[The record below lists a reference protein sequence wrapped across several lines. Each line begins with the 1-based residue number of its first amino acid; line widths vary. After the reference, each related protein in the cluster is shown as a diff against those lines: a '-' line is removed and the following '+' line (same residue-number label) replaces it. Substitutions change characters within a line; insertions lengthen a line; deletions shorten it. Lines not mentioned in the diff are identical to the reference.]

1 MLLRTG
7 RRGPDRQEP
16 LLPFTRMFII
26 ALLMAGFAVAFSG
39 LAKHTDGGA
48 SRPQSS
54 SVTCGEATGV
64 ACPTK
69 RPL

>member
-1 MLLRTG
+1 M
-7 RRGPDRQEP
+7 
-16 LLPFTRMFII
+16 PFTRMFII
-26 ALLMAGFAVAFSG
+26 ALLMAGFAMAFSG